1 MKIKNKKIVALIIF
15 LAVLL
20 VIPLSLLAA
29 KAILNIPI
37 MDDASIAEANKKE
50 GDRLLSEKEKFA
62 QEHQNK
68 AGTSIDIPQ
77 TMSTMSEN
85 NDDEIADTEQAK
97 ETSKK
102 LDDTANVIRK
112 YYASEFDEITNNL
125 ENEQNST
132 KVVDIKNT
140 PLTENQKRLYNL
152 VIKIIE
158 TEKENLSDEEISL
171 LKDFLESH
179 SIEIKNDS
187 ELSAKVDEIL
197 K

>member
-15 LAVLL
+15 LSVLL
-20 VIPLSLLAA
+20 VIPLSLLVA
-29 KAILNIPI
+29 KAILNIPV

-50 GDRLLSEKEKFA
+50 EERLLSEKEKFA

-77 TMSTMSEN
+77 AISTMSEN
-85 NDDEIADTEQAK
+85 NEDEIADTEQAK
-97 ETSKK
+97 ETLKK

-112 YYASEFDEITNNL
+112 YYASEFDEITKNL

-158 TEKENLSDEEISL
+158 TENISDEESSL
-171 LKDFLESH
+171 LKDFLKSH
-179 SIEIKNDS
+179 LIEINNDS
-187 ELSAKVDEIL
+187 ELNTKVNEIL

>member
-15 LAVLL
+15 LSVLL
-20 VIPLSLLAA
+20 VIPLSLLVA
-29 KAILNIPI
+29 KAILNIPV
-37 MDDASIAEANKKE
+37 MDDASIAEANEKE
-50 GDRLLSEKEKFA
+50 EERLLSEKEKFA

-77 TMSTMSEN
+77 AISTMSEN
-85 NDDEIADTEQAK
+85 NEDEIADTEQAK
-97 ETSKK
+97 ETLKK

-112 YYASEFDEITNNL
+112 YYASEFDEITKNL

-158 TEKENLSDEEISL
+158 TENISDEESSL
-171 LKDFLESH
+171 LKDFLKSH
-179 SIEIKNDS
+179 LIEINNDS
-187 ELSAKVDEIL
+187 ELNTKVNEIL

>member
-1 MKIKNKKIVALIIF
+1 MKIKNKKIVVLIIF

-20 VIPLSLLAA
+20 VITLSLLVA

-37 MDDASIAEANKKE
+37 MYDASIAEANKK
-50 GDRLLSEKEKFA
+50 
-62 QEHQNK
+62 
-68 AGTSIDIPQ
+68 
-77 TMSTMSEN
+77 
-85 NDDEIADTEQAK
+85 DEIADTEQAK
-97 ETSKK
+97 ETLKK

-112 YYASEFDEITNNL
+112 YYASEFDEITKNL
-125 ENEQNST
+125 EDEQTST

-158 TEKENLSDEEISL
+158 TENISDEESSL

-179 SIEIKNDS
+179 LIEINNDS
-187 ELSAKVDEIL
+187 ELNDKVDKIL
-197 K
+197 KK